1 MSTALELPKEEWK
14 QYAESV
20 KKRASQPAP
29 AIADRTARRNLLR
42 QIDRVAVLLKSQF
55 HVQQVILFGSLAHEG
70 WFDPDSDV
78 DLAVKGLQGEDYWR
92 AWREVEEIIRD
103 REVDLIEIES
113 ASESLQRA
121 IERYGVEL

>member
-1 MSTALELPKEEWK
+1 MTTALELPREEWK
-14 QYAESV
+14 QYAEAAR
-20 KKRASQPAP
+20 KRANQPAST
-29 AIADRTARRNLLR
+29 IADRTARQGLLR
-42 QIDRVAVLLKSQF
+42 QIDRAATLLKSQF
-55 HVQQVILFGSLAHEG
+55 HVQQIILFGSLAHEG

-78 DLAVKGLQGEDYWR
+78 DLAVRGLSGEEYWR

-103 REVDLIEIES
+103 REVDLIEIEF